1 MEELGKK
8 RKPTPSQ
15 CTTAQQTGEKTL
27 IQSSLHSHTTV
38 YVWIVA
44 YSTIYEDSV
53 WAWWSESRVKT
64 SFTAIKLNGDCCVKG
79 SLIKLLFC
87 CRYCRI
93 RCATTTRENGRSS
106 STGPWSSTSTAMW
119 VPSFSTSLS
128 LFPFSPSLL
137 ARHAFFTIP
146 FGREVATRLLIE
158 MSKKSLAAVSRNF
171 SGESRP
177 K

>member
-1 MEELGKK
+1 MRIVFGRGDQRAEWK
-8 RKPTPSQ
+8 R
-15 CTTAQQTGEKTL
+15 A
-27 IQSSLHSHTTV
+27 SLQLS
-38 YVWIVA
+38 W
-44 YSTIYEDSV
+44 
-53 WAWWSESRVKT
+53 
-64 SFTAIKLNGDCCVKG
+64 TAIVVCKG

-158 MSKKSLAAVSRNF
+158 MSKRRVSRPSLVISPEKVDQNRDQFF
-171 SGESRP
+171 SFWYRPFSLNEDIGENWCSPLLIFLEGRG
-177 K
+177 KKVKRAN